1 MGPAVG
7 HSCVQAARPECE
19 PGLLHQHP
27 QGSILGRAVAPPP
40 FRTGACLHAARK
52 MALPRARLDR
62 DPRRLR
68 IRAARRDP
76 HPGRS
81 GRRQGNGHALS
92 RDRRVHL
99 RRSLRRGA
107 WIRRRFHQAGA
118 RDQALRS
125 RRARQGPCEEDRPM
139 TRRETVD
146 VGGIPI
152 SYLTAGKGGP
162 LVLLLHGTYWSRV
175 WQPVLDGI
183 AAAGLRPVAVDFPG
197 FGRSRGELIVSE
209 ASVPRLSAWLVRFLE
224 ALGHKGPVMVA
235 GHDIGGGVAQHLM
248 LAGTVEVPRVA
259 VVNGIM
265 YDSWPVPGVAR
276 FRDPAV
282 AAATTR
288 DDVLAARRVSVVK
301 ALGRRLRNISIRG
314 PTPGSLDPGWRWL
327 ALAGAAEKRYT
338 QEMLLL

>member
-1 MGPAVG
+1 
-7 HSCVQAARPECE
+7 
-19 PGLLHQHP
+19 
-27 QGSILGRAVAPPP
+27 
-40 FRTGACLHAARK
+40 
-52 MALPRARLDR
+52 
-62 DPRRLR
+62 
-68 IRAARRDP
+68 
-76 HPGRS
+76 
-81 GRRQGNGHALS
+81 
-92 RDRRVHL
+92 
-99 RRSLRRGA
+99 
-107 WIRRRFHQAGA
+107 
-118 RDQALRS
+118 
-125 RRARQGPCEEDRPM
+125 M
-139 TRRETVD
+139 TKRETVD
-146 VGGIPI
+146 VDGVPI

-162 LVLLLHGTYWSRV
+162 LLLLLHGTYWSRV

-197 FGRSRGELIVSE
+197 FGRSGGEITVSE

-248 LAGTVEVPRVA
+248 LAGTVQVPRAA

-301 ALGRRLRNISIRG
+301 ALGRPASEAEITEYLE
-314 PTPGSLDPGWRWL
+314 PWTDPRVARSWL
-327 ALAGAAEKRYT
+327 ALAGAADHRYT
-338 QEMLLL
+338 MEMLPALLQSRTPKLLVWGEDDEFQTIDYAERYAREIPETRLVRIKSAGHIPMENDPKAVAGALAGFFAAER